1 MTIPARPGSANP
13 MYMFVKLQK
22 LKLVIGLLLS
32 IIAVRVFSAPASAS
46 SSSGSPS
53 GSIGTKIKAATASV
67 TISTPYGSGP
77 GQNQLDFVQ
86 CGKAPTATASE
97 GANAEG
103 EGDILELM
111 LLHGAKYTKEDW
123 VTSGILEF
131 FCLKGGHKINVV
143 ALDLSISADGNGL
156 YDAFNALVGGNVLSG
171 KPVTVISPSASG
183 KSVVDLTLSTFGS
196 EDRKNIFRSIISSW
210 IPVASPA
217 VLRVREKNEHVFS
230 IFQSMGIPV
239 LAINGKKD
247 AMGKKVTDMLVHT
260 AGAIPVELK
269 GGHPCYLDS
278 PNEFVDSVL
287 SFLYGEKDQS

>member
-1 MTIPARPGSANP
+1 MIA
-13 MYMFVKLQK
+13 KLQK
-22 LKLVIGLLLS
+22 LMLVIGLLVS
-32 IIAVRVFSAPASAS
+32 IITLRAFSASASAS
-46 SSSGSPS
+46 SSSGSTS
-53 GSIGTKIKAATASV
+53 GSVGTKITAATSSV
-67 TISTPYGSGP
+67 AISTPFGSGP
-77 GQNQLDFVQ
+77 GKTQLDFVQ
-86 CGKAPTATASE
+86 CGQAPTATATE
-97 GANAEG
+97 GAQPEA

-123 VTSGILEF
+123 VTSGILEM

-156 YDAFNALVGGNVLSG
+156 YDAFNSLVGGNVLSG

-196 EDRKNIFRSIISSW
+196 EDRQQIFRSIISAW

-247 AMGKKVTDMLVHT
+247 AMGKKVTDKLVHT
-260 AGAIPVELK
+260 AGAMPVELK
-269 GGHPCYLDS
+269 GGHACYLDS

-287 SFLYGEKDQS
+287 TFLVGDKDQS